1 MSALCKT
8 SVDIKKPSKV
18 FQRRHSKFVWVMN
31 DIYTLGRHVYID
43 FENPDSINKYFEQ
56 YHNLMRQNV
65 IDIQILNVSDTF
77 NFQVI
82 PRVT

>member
-1 MSALCKT
+1 
-8 SVDIKKPSKV
+8 
-18 FQRRHSKFVWVMN
+18 MN

>member
-1 MSALCKT
+1 
-8 SVDIKKPSKV
+8 
-18 FQRRHSKFVWVMN
+18 MN

-43 FENPDSINKYFEQ
+43 FENPDSRNKYFEQ

-65 IDIQILNVSDTF
+65 IDIQIVNVSDTF

-82 PRVT
+82 PLV